1 MNHTKK
7 LAISIPLLLMAIFLG
22 LLMIS
27 QKSYAYSFTS
37 DFNKGFYW
45 RAFPIKMKKF
55 AAIEADAKNLES
67 LVSEA
72 VTEWETSI
80 GKDIWD
86 FSPVESRSSYA
97 GNYIRWS
104 ENFGAETGYDPSRTL
119 AITIRYNQ
127 GTFFE
132 QTVIILNG
140 SISYLKQ
147 NWGNTLK
154 TTIIHEIGHTLGL
167 DHSGE
172 EAIMA
177 ATIGSITTLQ
187 DDDVA
192 GINAVVDETLKRQS
206 SGYISPL
213 SVQESKKGLAA
224 CGSVEDIS
232 KSSKPGSGMTNF
244 FGSLLIGFAA
254 ILLAHRLE
262 SRRRFSFAK

>member
-7 LAISIPLLLMAIFLG
+7 LAISIPLSLMAIFLG

-27 QKSYAYSFTS
+27 NQLHAYSFTA

-45 RAFPIKMKKF
+45 QAFPIKMKKF
-55 AAIEADAKNLES
+55 AVIASDATNLEN
-67 LVSEA
+67 LVNEA
-72 VTEWETSI
+72 VAEWESSI
-80 GKDIWD
+80 GKDIWE
-86 FSPVESRSSYA
+86 FSAVESSSSYS

-104 ENFGAETGYDPSRTL
+104 DNFGAETGYDPSRTL

-140 SISYLKQ
+140 SISYLRQ

-187 DDDVA
+187 DDDIA
-192 GINAVVDETLKRQS
+192 GINAVVDETMKRQS
-206 SGYISPL
+206 SGFISPL
-213 SVQESKKGLAA
+213 AVQESKKGLAA
-224 CGSVEDIS
+224 CGTVEDIS
-232 KSSKPGSGMTNF
+232 NSSGSGRGMTNF
-244 FGSLLIGFAA
+244 FGSLLVGFMAMIFA
-254 ILLAHRLE
+254 SRIE
-262 SRRRFSFAK
+262 YRRRFSLVK